1 MCNYRFSTINQLL
14 WAAYGAAKDN
24 FMDDP
29 NLQDLVLTRSPSSP
43 PLSHLILNAQQK
55 PHGCR
60 AQWTRHKRSGMFCVL
75 SGQDAEKLRK
85 RQSYRHGQ
93 GHVRWHDQL
102 ELSQHVL
109 LSAGIWPNAPDL
121 AYKPRL
127 DICSALSETLE
138 LKETILFPSEK
149 CRTNM
154 LPVPKFEESTCIWKR
169 CLVEGAPSIVPSLI
183 LVLILNSSSCWSVHF
198 KGVVY
203 SISS

>member
-1 MCNYRFSTINQLL
+1 MHKDSFSFLENETMNISSSGEKVSLSRLNWNVQLSLFNYKSATLGSLWGGKGQFYGRPQSPRFSSHALSLL
-14 WAAYGAAKDN
+14 
-24 FMDDP
+24 
-29 NLQDLVLTRSPSSP
+29 P

-109 LSAGIWPNAPDL
+109 LSAGIWPNAL
-121 AYKPRL
+121 RSCVQTTSRHL
-127 DICSALSETLE
+127 
-138 LKETILFPSEK
+138 LF
-149 CRTNM
+149 
-154 LPVPKFEESTCIWKR
+154 
-169 CLVEGAPSIVPSLI
+169 
-183 LVLILNSSSCWSVHF
+183 SVI
-198 KGVVY
+198 KD
-203 SISS
+203 SRIEWD